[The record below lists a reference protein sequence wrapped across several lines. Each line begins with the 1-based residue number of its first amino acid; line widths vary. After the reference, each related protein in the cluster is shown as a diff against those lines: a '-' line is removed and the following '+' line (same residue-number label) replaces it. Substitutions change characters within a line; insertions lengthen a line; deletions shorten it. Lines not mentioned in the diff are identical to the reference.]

1 MIYLL
6 AGICALFIGHRIAQ
20 AISRANPPPFKQM
33 LRRASGIASLLL
45 GLGLIIRG
53 RFAVALGFGG
63 LGAWL
68 LGLGS
73 KQVLGGFSAGPAFAG
88 RGPKFG
94 GPGLGGVSRVR
105 SAMIEMELDHETGA
119 MAGTVLAGTFEGR
132 RLDSLSQGECEA
144 LYKQC
149 LGGDSDGARLLEA
162 YLDRRFS
169 RWRQTREGNSHSRER
184 ADSRPGAMSEQEAYD
199 ILGLQEG
206 AAREEIVRSHRTLM
220 KKLHPDLGGTTD
232 LAARVNEAKDVL
244 MRRHQ

>member
-20 AISRANPPPFKQM
+20 AMSRANPLPFKQM
-33 LRRASGIASLLL
+33 LRRAGGIASLLL
-45 GLGLIIRG
+45 GLALIIRG

-73 KQVLGGFSAGPAFAG
+73 GQILGGLAGGQA
-88 RGPKFG
+88 FG
-94 GPGLGGVSRVR
+94 GPGLRGQGLGGVSRVR

-119 MAGTVLAGTFEGR
+119 MAGTVLAGKFEGR
-132 RLDSLSQGECEA
+132 SLEGLTQNECEA

-149 LGGDSDGARLLEA
+149 LGSDSDGARLIEA

-169 RWRQTREGNSHSRER
+169 RWRQAREGNTHPRNKAAS
-184 ADSRPGAMSEQEAYD
+184 PGAMTEEEAYE

-206 AAREEIVRSHRTLM
+206 AAREDVVRSHRTLM

-232 LAARVNEAKDVL
+232 LAAKVNEAKDVL